1 MENFPLLSFFSCAE
15 DWFRLHLLPSTAAD
29 GDWLNGRGFP
39 GSSTMM
45 AGTIFCK

>member
-1 MENFPLLSFFSCAE
+1 MQRDMYLILKIGEIVTDFNLKFCSA
-15 DWFRLHLLPSTAAD
+15 R
-29 GDWLNGRGFP
+29 FP